1 LESIPLRG
9 LVRAEVK
16 AITWSA
22 VMVQVPV
29 QVPTIPVPAMVQVP
43 VPTSVV
49 PQVGS
54 ADLSP
59 GDLATLRDA
68 VFRLEHM
75 SLAHRLSVALGNQ
88 LGRLARFVPGPI
100 SGSVDKAAEAAIR
113 AALRVAM
120 RSLGRRSRRQQR
132 AAHKAVATFSGAA
145 GGAFGL
151 MSLPVELPFS
161 TIVMLRSIAAIAQAE
176 GEDLGAAETQFACL
190 QVFAFGTGGEPQP
203 FMESS
208 YFAMRGVLAKS
219 VSEAARYVVERGLAE
234 ESAPVIVRLVTQI
247 ATRFGVVVSQKLA
260 AQAVPLIGAAG
271 GAAVNYAFIDH
282 FQSVARGHFAVR
294 RLEGIYGPE
303 LVRAEYERLRREI
316 PPGRA

>member
-1 LESIPLRG
+1 
-9 LVRAEVK
+9 
-16 AITWSA
+16 
-22 VMVQVPV
+22 MVQVPV
-29 QVPTIPVPAMVQVP
+29 PTIAVPAMVQVP

-49 PQVGS
+49 PESGS
-54 ADLSP
+54 LSP
-59 GDLATLRDA
+59 EDLAVLRDA
-68 VFRLEHM
+68 VIRLEHM
-75 SLAHRLSVALGNQ
+75 SLAHRLSAALGNQ
-88 LGRLARFVPGPI
+88 LIRLAKLVPGPI
-100 SGSVDKAAEAAIR
+100 AGSVDKAAEAAIR

-132 AAHKAVATFSGAA
+132 GAHKAVATVSGAA

-176 GEDLGAAETQFACL
+176 GEDLGAAETRFACL

-294 RLEGIYGPE
+294 RLERIYGPE

-316 PPGRA
+316 PFGA